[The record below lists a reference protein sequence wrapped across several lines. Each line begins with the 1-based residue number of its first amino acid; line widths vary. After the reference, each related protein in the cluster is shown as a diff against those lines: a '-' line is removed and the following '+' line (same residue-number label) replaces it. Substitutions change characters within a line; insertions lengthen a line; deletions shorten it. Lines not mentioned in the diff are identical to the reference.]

1 MGGSFH
7 GYVSH
12 NQRVIMLKM
21 NEHDAGI
28 QMNPVAIYL
37 EMEHWSH
44 LQDVKQQRA
53 ANMAFPFQ
61 GDSWYPT
68 FTNHTTLAHQVVTI
82 WFYFPQKKGCSKGE
96 CQPHRLW
103 PWHLVKR
110 CSFGDDPPL
119 GASVAGS
126 RKPVVLKRTQ
136 KTRYMVY
143 GCLWFILLVLSRMRE
158 WSIITSNNH
167 PIPPATHPFPTKHQ

>member
-82 WFYFPQKKGCSKGE
+82 
-96 CQPHRLW
+96 
-103 PWHLVKR
+103 
-110 CSFGDDPPL
+110 
-119 GASVAGS
+119 
-126 RKPVVLKRTQ
+126 
-136 KTRYMVY
+136 
-143 GCLWFILLVLSRMRE
+143 
-158 WSIITSNNH
+158 
-167 PIPPATHPFPTKHQ
+167 